1 MKKHVI
7 EAPVLENVPIS
18 GSSDGIYRMVLH
30 AQLLAIEAQPGQFV
44 MVMKPDDQATFLRR
58 PFGIADADPAAGT
71 ITIIYRLVGRG
82 TKAFAKMKQGELL
95 SVEGPIGHGFTLR
108 EGRQLLVGG
117 GLGIAPLIF
126 LAKSLPEKP
135 IFLIGGRNEK
145 EIFWKDLLA
154 PFAEKIYVTTD
165 DGSYGTKGFTTTLL
179 PDVLEKEKPAGV
191 VTCGPTI
198 MMKGIAELVRAS
210 GLPCEVSLEKRMACG
225 IGVCLGCTF
234 ETTAGT
240 RKKVC
245 VDGPVFPAEEV
256 FA

>member
-1 MKKHVI
+1 MKKHLI
-7 EAPVLENVPIS
+7 EAPVLENVPIAA
-18 GSSDGIYRMVLH
+18 GIYRMVLH
-30 AQLLAIEAQPGQFV
+30 VEAIASEAQPGQFV

-58 PFGIADADPAAGT
+58 PVGIADAGPAAGT
-71 ITIIYRLVGRG
+71 ITIIYRLVGQG
-82 TKAFAKMKQGELL
+82 TYAFAKMKAGELL
-95 SVEGPIGHGFTLR
+95 SVEGPIGHGFRLR
-108 EGRQLLVGG
+108 KGRQLLVGG

-135 IFLIGGRNEK
+135 VFLIGGRNEK

-154 PFAEKIYVTTD
+154 PLAERIYVTTD

-179 PDVLEKEKPAGV
+179 PDVLKKEQPAGV

-198 MMKGIAELVRAS
+198 MMKGIAGIVRAS

-234 ETTAGT
+234 ETTNGV

>member
-7 EAPVLENVPIS
+7 EAPVLENVPIA
-18 GSSDGIYRMVLH
+18 DGIYRMVLH
-30 AQLLAIEAQPGQFV
+30 AQLLAIEAQPGQFG

-71 ITIIYRLVGRG
+71 LTIIYRLVGRG

-135 IFLIGGRNEK
+135 LFLIGGRNEK

-154 PFAEKIYVTTD
+154 PLAEKIYVTTD
-165 DGSYGTKGFTTTLL
+165 DGSFGTKGFTTTLL
-179 PDVLEKEKPAGV
+179 PDVLEKEQPASV
-191 VTCGPTI
+191 CG
-198 MMKGIAELVRAS
+198 
-210 GLPCEVSLEKRMACG
+210 GLGRTS
-225 IGVCLGCTF
+225 
-234 ETTAGT
+234 ETPAGT

>member
-7 EAPVLENVPIS
+7 EAPVLENVPIA
-18 GSSDGIYRMVLH
+18 DGIYRMVLH

-82 TKAFAKMKQGELL
+82 TRAFTKMKQGELL

-135 IFLIGGRNEK
+135 LFLIGGRNEK

-154 PFAEKIYVTTD
+154 PLAEKIYVTTD
-165 DGSYGTKGFTTTLL
+165 DGSFGTKGFTTTLL
-179 PDVLEKEKPAGV
+179 PDVLKKEQPAGV

-198 MMKGIAELVRAS
+198 MMKGIAEIVKAS

>member
-1 MKKHVI
+1 MTYCI
-7 EAPVLENVPIS
+7 DIILLIIFNRTEEFAIPVTPEQAEIVSADPKVCELT
-18 GSSDGIYRMVLH
+18 VLFH
-30 AQLLAIEAQPGQFV
+30 QPGRYYI
-44 MVMKPDDQATFLRR
+44 TSSTRIYIL
-58 PFGIADADPAAGT
+58 DPANETLAA
-71 ITIIYRLVGRG
+71 VG
-82 TKAFAKMKQGELL
+82 AKLNEA
-95 SVEGPIGHGFTLR
+95 VETCR
-108 EGRQLLVGG
+108 
-117 GLGIAPLIF
+117 
-126 LAKSLPEKP
+126 
-135 IFLIGGRNEK
+135 GRNEK

-154 PFAEKIYVTTD
+154 PLAEKIYVTTD
-165 DGSYGTKGFTTTLL
+165 DGSFGTKGFTTTLL
-179 PDVLEKEKPAGV
+179 PDVLEKEQPAGV

-198 MMKGIAELVRAS
+198 MMKGIAGLVKES